1 MKTFP
6 ILVVA
11 ALLTLANTVHAQQ
24 LDLEA
29 VTCKEFQAN
38 DKQTVTMILAWLQAF
53 YTDANA
59 KPVVDFDRMKVDGG
73 KLAEYC
79 AKDPSHVVIIAADN
93 VMEKK

>member
-11 ALLTLANTVHAQQ
+11 ALLTLANPVHAQQ

-59 KPVVDFDRMKVDGG
+59 KPVVDFDRMKADGPCRRRDG
-73 KLAEYC
+73 ARRPPWPARSSE
-79 AKDPSHVVIIAADN
+79 APRWSR
-93 VMEKK
+93 